1 MQMYD
6 IENCTI
12 NGKHSYFLEYYNKA
26 VNKTEYSVIIGQEL
40 LQCLKNCICD
50 LENNRYFYDMKKAHK
65 RIDFIQKFVKHTK
78 SPFHNK
84 PFSAP

>member
-1 MQMYD
+1 M
-6 IENCTI
+6 
-12 NGKHSYFLEYYNKA
+12 
-26 VNKTEYSVIIGQEL
+26 
-40 LQCLKNCICD
+40 D

-84 PFSAP
+84 PFYWNYGKRLSIEVFYSFYFADTKIRRFKS

>member
-1 MQMYD
+1 MAKKNVMQMYD

-40 LQCLKNCICD
+40 LQCLKTV
-50 LENNRYFYDMKKAHK
+50 
-65 RIDFIQKFVKHTK
+65 FVI
-78 SPFHNK
+78 
-84 PFSAP
+84 